1 MKEHLGRVV
10 PPATWED
17 LGKKFLRG
25 RLQVQ
30 FGVWKEE
37 GLVRH
42 PSKDVK
48 HAVRYGSLALRSQVM
63 TF

>member
-1 MKEHLGRVV
+1 MV
-10 PPATWED
+10 PPAIWED

-25 RLQVQ
+25 RLRVQ
-30 FGVWKEE
+30 FGVRKKE

-48 HAVRYGSLALRSQVM
+48 QQLDMGAWGSEAEV
-63 TF
+63 